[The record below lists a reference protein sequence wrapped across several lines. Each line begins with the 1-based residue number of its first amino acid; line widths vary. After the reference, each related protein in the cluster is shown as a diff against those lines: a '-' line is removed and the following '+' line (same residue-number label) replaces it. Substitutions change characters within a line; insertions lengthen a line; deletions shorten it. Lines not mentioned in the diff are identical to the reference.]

1 MDARTLEDIHQRS
14 WRLET
19 GRRMGAAAMYSPVFF
34 LVLMLGVIFN
44 LVPLLVTGGL
54 QRGQNPYYA
63 LPLWAQTV
71 LTALMIGLLA
81 SGPAFIVGVLVRLGF
96 SWQLVRMARAV
107 PFADLPPLPAL
118 QPGELLGGV
127 IVKRFS
133 GLGLVIK
140 RRPAPA
146 IIWWPFAWGLVAVF
160 TAMTIAVVGNA
171 FRAAG
176 LAGALSAGGFM
187 AIWWLIPLPLLKTM
201 TLTVTPRPG
210 SSRDPGSGEDSRGP
224 SRNTPSFTS
233 PGSGVHIDPRT
244 GAPPDTGAPQA
255 TITVQTGIGLFL
267 PRSTRTLRADAID
280 GVYMTPAGLRIMPRP
295 GSRAKPIDIIGFSPG
310 PLGAWQARRV
320 GTVIEAMLRSG

>member
-1 MDARTLEDIHQRS
+1 METMDARTLEDIHQRS

-19 GRRMGAAAMYSPVFF
+19 GRRIGSAAMYSPVFF
-34 LVLMLGVIFN
+34 LVLMLGVVFN

-54 QRGQNPYYA
+54 QRGQNPYSA

-71 LTALMIGLLA
+71 LTVLSIGLLA
-81 SGPAFIVGVLVRLGF
+81 SGPAFIVGVLVRIGF
-96 SWQLVRMARAV
+96 SWQLMRMARAV

-118 QPGELLGGV
+118 QPGELLGGI

-133 GLGLVIK
+133 GQGLVIK

-201 TLTVTPRPG
+201 TLTVTPRADA
-210 SSRDPGSGEDSRGP
+210 SATAGELP
-224 SRNTPSFTS
+224 
-233 PGSGVHIDPRT
+233 
-244 GAPPDTGAPQA
+244 AM
-255 TITVQTGIGLFL
+255 ITVQTGIGLFL
-267 PRSTRTLRADAID
+267 PRSTRALRADAID
-280 GVYMTPAGLRIMPRP
+280 GVYMTPAGLRIMPRE
-295 GSRAKPIDIIGFSPG
+295 GSRAKPIDIVGFSPG

-320 GTVIEAMLRSG
+320 GTVIEAMIRSG